1 MTFRHWIRIIGIA
14 LVGFG
19 LLCLPS
25 IKRSPQSY
33 GSGLAILSD
42 TGFLLWIAIIL
53 IVSGAIAFLALLS
66 APVGH
71 DETSPTANQSG
82 QKKDCFVVVRLAKLA
97 TSARRHQTARNFTM
111 ALPYYRITP

>member
-19 LLCLPS
+19 FFCLPS

-33 GSGLAILSD
+33 GSGSAILSD

-53 IVSGAIAFLALLS
+53 IVSGAIAF
-66 APVGH
+66 VG
-71 DETSPTANQSG
+71 SFVGSG
-82 QKKDCFVVVRLAKLA
+82 RP
-97 TSARRHQTARNFTM
+97 R
-111 ALPYYRITP
+111 